1 MIVIISVRVGTEG
14 FNLPVGEGSSLHL
27 YWCWEKGCS
36 SFEWSS
42 VVRFSLFPRT
52 KLYKFK
58 TNQIGYFSFLIAG
71 LPPTEGS
78 ARRAKGVQFLK
89 RRSIIAQGVRARPVG
104 GAGGGAD
111 WNIISQPARRLY
123 GFYVLLFLWVGFQIT
138 QINTSVGSSSNR
150 ISRHKRSCRNDYTFL
165 LLLLF
170 SSMSIELCAFRC
182 TERNI

>member
-14 FNLPVGEGSSLHL
+14 FNLPVGGRIQPTFILML
-27 YWCWEKGCS
+27 EKGVQ
-36 SFEWSS
+36 FLR
-42 VVRFSLFPRT
+42 VKLGRPVFSFPRT

-111 WNIISQPARRLY
+111 
-123 GFYVLLFLWVGFQIT
+123 
-138 QINTSVGSSSNR
+138 
-150 ISRHKRSCRNDYTFL
+150 
-165 LLLLF
+165 
-170 SSMSIELCAFRC
+170 
-182 TERNI
+182 

>member
-27 YWCWEKGCS
+27 YWCWRKGCS

-78 ARRAKGVQFLK
+78 ARRAKGVQFLRRLVDRVDYSLVLK
-89 RRSIIAQGVRARPVG
+89 IWKGFIEHSEVVWRFLEKDYWWESVPWSFTGAAVSERKPYNRSIAARTTVFPG
-104 GAGGGAD
+104 CAGPWYD
-111 WNIISQPARRLY
+111 STR
-123 GFYVLLFLWVGFQIT
+123 
-138 QINTSVGSSSNR
+138 
-150 ISRHKRSCRNDYTFL
+150 K
-165 LLLLF
+165 
-170 SSMSIELCAFRC
+170 
-182 TERNI
+182 TE

>member
-14 FNLPVGEGSSLHL
+14 FDLPVGEGSSLHL
-27 YWCWEKGCS
+27 YWCWRKGCR

-111 WNIISQPARRLY
+111 WGGSFPRLQ
-123 GFYVLLFLWVGFQIT
+123 GGCMVFHVLLFLLAKLGCAVLSLIQM
-138 QINTSVGSSSNR
+138 
-150 ISRHKRSCRNDYTFL
+150 Y
-165 LLLLF
+165 
-170 SSMSIELCAFRC
+170 LC
-182 TERNI
+182 